1 MLRDELD
8 SIEKHSL
15 GKLNVWY
22 TISKSDNP
30 SNILDLTLVKIWF
43 FNFNLLLKDWS
54 FGLGRINEEMFA
66 KYLPAKGDDTLILFC
81 GPKGMD
87 ATATECLKN
96 LGYSNEMI
104 HRF

>member
-1 MLRDELD
+1 
-8 SIEKHSL
+8 
-15 GKLNVWY
+15 
-22 TISKSDNP
+22 
-30 SNILDLTLVKIWF
+30 
-43 FNFNLLLKDWS
+43 
-54 FGLGRINEEMFA
+54 MFA